1 MASRPIAYL
10 DSGLGGFP
18 YFDASRRA
26 LPHLA
31 HVYYADTASFPYGE
45 RAPAELSAIV
55 TSAVDRLIADFDPMM
70 VVVACNTASVVA
82 LDALRATFAL
92 PFVGVVPAIKPAAER
107 YGTGPIGLIA
117 TTRTVEDPYVS
128 ALIRRYAPESRVV
141 MVAAGGLVDR
151 IERNGADI
159 SASELNDVL
168 RGPIATLATERVRCV
183 VLGCTHFIHVR
194 NHVQSMLGD
203 GVALVDSVEGVTRQ
217 IVRVAG
223 ADNSQPSP
231 SPSPP
236 QSVLVLSSRAEIPA
250 AYERIARS
258 RGLLVHRAEEG
269 AP

>member
-1 MASRPIAYL
+1 MATRPIAYL

-31 HVYYADTASFPYGE
+31 HVYYADTANFPYGE
-45 RAPAELSAIV
+45 RTPAVLTAIV
-55 TSAVDRLIADFDPMM
+55 TSAVDRLIADFDPIM

-82 LDALRATFAL
+82 LDALRATFAI

-107 YGTGPIGLIA
+107 YGAGPIGLIA

-128 ALIRRYAPESRVV
+128 ALIRRHAPGSRVV

-159 SASELNDVL
+159 SASELDDVL
-168 RGPIATLATERVRCV
+168 QGPIDTLVAERVRCV

-194 NHVQSMLGD
+194 DHVRSMLGD
-203 GVALVDSVEGVTRQ
+203 GVALIDSVEGVTRQ

-223 ADNSQPSP
+223 TDDSP
-231 SPSPP
+231 SSPP
-236 QSVLVLSSRAEIPA
+236 KSVLVLSSRAVVPA
-250 AYERIARS
+250 AYERLARG
-258 RGLLVHRAEEG
+258 RGLVVRHAQEG

>member
-1 MASRPIAYL
+1 MAPGPIAYL

-18 YFDASRRA
+18 YFAASRNA
-26 LPHLA
+26 LPHVS
-31 HVYYADTASFPYGE
+31 HVYYADTANFPYGE
-45 RAPAELSAIV
+45 RTPAELKATV
-55 TSAVDRLIADFDPMM
+55 TAAVGRLIADFDPSM

-117 TTRTVEDPYVS
+117 TTRTVDDPYVS

-159 SASELNDVL
+159 SASELDDVL
-168 RGPIATLATERVRCV
+168 RGPIDTLTAERVRCV

-194 NHVQSMLGD
+194 DHIQTMLGD
-203 GVALVDSVEGVTRQ
+203 GVAVVDSVAGVTRQ

-223 ADNSQPSP
+223 ACGPGVSP
-231 SPSPP
+231 TE
-236 QSVLVLSSRAEIPA
+236 SVLVLSGGPTMPA
-250 AYERIARS
+250 AYERLARS
-258 RGLLVHRAEEG
+258 LGLVVRRAQAVHR
-269 AP
+269 